1 MLRITVKSYMTQ
13 KSTPTFDFM
22 SKWNNDTPMPL
33 RVMYGTKLEETR
45 GMVKMQLH
53 GDILANE
60 GPLDVCMKC
69 GKPITNKVSRYFG
82 MGPVCGQHNYVN
94 PFSSEEELN
103 QAVADYRKVLRDITW
118 TGWIIKS
125 AIISE
130 EKLDGEDEPEVKVRG
145 LKSDEPEEFVINV
158 RTGRSSKV
166 VSEYSAFISFRYHR
180 AAVECVKELRERA
193 YDPDTREWEI
203 PYAHLDKFIEKQLA
217 PTMLG
222 ENFNVTVSVKDDAD
236 LSSKVEAKIPDNF
249 EFFTDPMPHQLE
261 GIEYGL
267 NHERW
272 LLGDEQGLGKALSLD
287 TKVYTYP
294 SGYKLMRDIQ
304 VGDLVYNKKGEPVKV
319 TATYYHSNVE
329 MYRFT
334 FSDGASVDC
343 CKDHLWEICTQDG
356 YKVVD
361 TNWFL
366 SPDFR
371 GLVRKDNLF
380 AGGSYKYYIDR
391 CQPVQF
397 DHVDVDLDPY
407 VLGALLGDGSFR
419 NNGVGFTSAD
429 AEIVN
434 RINTLLPEG
443 YALNSSKSMN
453 SIDYNVVKLGNTSK
467 RNHVKQVIDGLGL
480 LNTNS
485 HTKFVPDIY
494 KYNSPEVR
502 FEVLRGLFDTD
513 GYASKDNVLQ
523 YTTVSKRLAED
534 VQFLVESIGG
544 IVSWSESAC
553 GYNGKITGVQY
564 TLTIR
569 VDDPSCLVS
578 LPRKKSLL
586 HPRQFKPRRSIIK
599 IERIENSEAKCIT
612 VDSDDHLYLIDH
624 FVVTH
629 NTKQIID
636 LARVLQYEG
645 KIKHCL
651 VICGVNNL
659 KWNWKKEISKHGHQG
674 SHILGYR
681 KKVARRIG
689 TKSVVG
695 GTQDKLADLQKL
707 EDGEINDL
715 FLITNIES
723 LRIAKLADKISE
735 LCSKG
740 VIDMVVIDESHKA
753 KNSFSLQGSGLLKI
767 KSKYRISV
775 SGTPMLNSPLDL
787 YTTFKW
793 LGFEPYSFYSFRKHF
808 CQMGGYNG
816 AEILGYKN
824 MDQLQDQL
832 RRIMLR
838 RTKADVLNLSEKR
851 YIEDYVEMGAA
862 QSHIYYQVKAQ
873 ILSDIDKIKASA
885 NPLSLMMRLRQ
896 ATGYTGIVSSEIKE
910 SAKFE
915 RAREIVSDAVAEG
928 KKVVI
933 FSNWTQMIY
942 PAAEYL
948 KEFNPIVIT
957 GDVKD
962 TERPE
967 IADRFQHDESVK
979 VILGTTPAMGTGLTL
994 TAGSVII
1001 FLDEPASDALREQAV
1016 DRCHRIGTHQ
1026 TVDVHMLMVA
1036 DTIDDR
1042 IHSLC
1047 DNKGIIFANVVDR
1060 NDLPESM
1067 QNRIINNGSDLVDFL
1082 LS

>member
-22 SKWNNDTPMPL
+22 SKWNNDIPMPL

-60 GPLDVCMKC
+60 GPVDACMKC
-69 GKPITNKVSRYFG
+69 GKSITNKVSRYFG

-130 EKLDGEDEPEVKVRG
+130 EKIDDEDEPEVKVRG

-158 RTGRSSKV
+158 RTGRSKKI
-166 VSEYSAFISFRYHR
+166 VSEYSAFISFRYNR

-217 PTMLG
+217 PAMLG
-222 ENFNVTVSVKDDAD
+222 ENFRVTVSVKDDAD
-236 LSSKVEAKIPDNF
+236 LSNKVEAKIPDNF

-272 LLGDEQGLGKALSLD
+272 LLGDEQGLGK
-287 TKVYTYP
+287 
-294 SGYKLMRDIQ
+294 
-304 VGDLVYNKKGEPVKV
+304 
-319 TATYYHSNVE
+319 
-329 MYRFT
+329 
-334 FSDGASVDC
+334 
-343 CKDHLWEICTQDG
+343 
-356 YKVVD
+356 
-361 TNWFL
+361 
-366 SPDFR
+366 
-371 GLVRKDNLF
+371 
-380 AGGSYKYYIDR
+380 
-391 CQPVQF
+391 
-397 DHVDVDLDPY
+397 
-407 VLGALLGDGSFR
+407 
-419 NNGVGFTSAD
+419 
-429 AEIVN
+429 
-434 RINTLLPEG
+434 
-443 YALNSSKSMN
+443 
-453 SIDYNVVKLGNTSK
+453 
-467 RNHVKQVIDGLGL
+467 
-480 LNTNS
+480 
-485 HTKFVPDIY
+485 
-494 KYNSPEVR
+494 
-502 FEVLRGLFDTD
+502 
-513 GYASKDNVLQ
+513 
-523 YTTVSKRLAED
+523 
-534 VQFLVESIGG
+534 
-544 IVSWSESAC
+544 
-553 GYNGKITGVQY
+553 
-564 TLTIR
+564 
-569 VDDPSCLVS
+569 
-578 LPRKKSLL
+578 
-586 HPRQFKPRRSIIK
+586 
-599 IERIENSEAKCIT
+599 
-612 VDSDDHLYLIDH
+612 
-624 FVVTH
+624 
-629 NTKQIID
+629 TKQIID
-636 LARVLQYEG
+636 LARVLHYEG

-674 SHILGYR
+674 SHILGYS
-681 KKVARRIG
+681 KKVSRRIG
-689 TKSVVG
+689 TKSVIG
-695 GTQDKLADLQKL
+695 GTQDKLTDLQNV
-707 EDGEINDL
+707 EVGEIKDL

-767 KSKYRISV
+767 ESKYRISV

-832 RRIMLR
+832 SRIMLR
-838 RTKADVLNLSEKR
+838 RTKADVLDLPEKR

-862 QSHIYYQVKAQ
+862 QSHVYYQVKAQ
-873 ILSDIDKIKASA
+873 ILSDIDKIKASS

-915 RAREIVSDAVAEG
+915 RACEIVSAAVAEDR
-928 KKVVI
+928 KVVI
-933 FSNWTQMIY
+933 FSNWAQMIY

-948 KEFNPIVIT
+948 KEFNPVVIT

-1026 TVDVHMLMVA
+1026 TIDVHMLMVA

-1047 DNKGIIFANVVDR
+1047 DNKGVIFANVVDH

-1067 QNRIINNGSDLVDFL
+1067 QNRLINNGSDLVDFL